1 MRMLIGILG
10 IVVALSL
17 ITPSGLFAQTDP
29 AVGMWKLNL
38 AKSTYVPGPAPKS
51 EMRTYTASGK
61 NGIKGK
67 FDRVDAAGKSV
78 TITYDAQY
86 DGKDV
91 PYTGSPD
98 ADAISVMKVDARTI
112 NAILKKNG
120 KVVQTTKAVTSAD
133 GKVRTLTSTGT
144 IAAGQ
149 KINNVTV
156 FDRM

>member
-1 MRMLIGILG
+1 MRMLFGILG

-29 AVGMWKLNL
+29 TVGMWKLNL
-38 AKSTYVPGPAPKS
+38 AKSTYAPGPAPKS

-67 FDRVDAAGKSV
+67 FDRVDAAGKPV

-98 ADAISVMKVDARTI
+98 ADTISVTLLPRRHDA
-112 NAILKKNG
+112 
-120 KVVQTTKAVTSAD
+120 TSAA
-133 GKVRTLTSTGT
+133 VLQPSAVATRTPVPLR
-144 IAAGQ
+144 A
-149 KINNVTV
+149 
-156 FDRM
+156 